1 MFGLSQEASDP
12 KAHLDVSPV
21 ETGSVLFA
29 SVGTKR
35 GLPCSLYYEIF
46 GEGPQK
52 ILFIMGLCMPRQ
64 AWQPQTE
71 YFASQPQYQ
80 VCVFDNRGH
89 GDSVSSVLYTSTAIL
104 AQDTRELL
112 DHLRWSKCHVV
123 GLSMGGMIAQ
133 ELALLIPE
141 RISSLTLAVTHAGGR
156 LAVMPGFPGTSPRT
170 ILDMLRWAAA
180 RTKEEKVRALLP
192 FCYSQKFLEQYE
204 EMAFDWHMETYRHVH
219 LPSLMAQLYAVLG
232 HYITYER
239 MKKLKASPFS
249 IMTIGASEDR
259 VVRVQNTIEI
269 HKLLGSKLVL
279 FKGCGHMINLE
290 CPERC
295 VKPVWNG

>member
-80 VCVFDNRGH
+80 V
-89 GDSVSSVLYTSTAIL
+89 TSLILLLKCTA
-104 AQDTRELL
+104 
-112 DHLRWSKCHVV
+112 
-123 GLSMGGMIAQ
+123 
-133 ELALLIPE
+133 
-141 RISSLTLAVTHAGGR
+141 
-156 LAVMPGFPGTSPRT
+156 
-170 ILDMLRWAAA
+170 
-180 RTKEEKVRALLP
+180 
-192 FCYSQKFLEQYE
+192 LEQ
-204 EMAFDWHMETYRHVH
+204 APLHH
-219 LPSLMAQLYAVLG
+219 
-232 HYITYER
+232 
-239 MKKLKASPFS
+239 
-249 IMTIGASEDR
+249 
-259 VVRVQNTIEI
+259 
-269 HKLLGSKLVL
+269 
-279 FKGCGHMINLE
+279 
-290 CPERC
+290 
-295 VKPVWNG
+295 